1 MKNFKMGAKTYFFL
15 SLFVVVSAVAFY
27 FAYMSAT
34 GKISF
39 EFKIGSASA
48 NLLVSVLF
56 LLVALSHL
64 TSFVVVLINIFKNK
78 NIALSL
84 DANGIHNT
92 FVFVMFGAA
101 MLVLPVKEIPWEAV
115 KEINEERGVCALRV
129 DPDIIEANFLAKK
142 YLKSQSF
149 MCGQPFVKPTVTEAD
164 IREFKSL

>member
-1 MKNFKMGAKTYFFL
+1 MKTFKMGAKTYFFL
-15 SLFVVVSAVAFY
+15 ALFAAVSLVALY

-34 GKISF
+34 GGVSF
-39 EFKIGSASA
+39 EFKIGGASA
-48 NLLVSVLF
+48 NLFVCVLF

-78 NIALSL
+78 NTALSL

-115 KEINEERGVCALRV
+115 KEIKTEHGVCALRV
-129 DPDIIEANFLAKK
+129 DPDIIEANFLAKR
-142 YLKSQSF
+142 YLKSHSF